1 METKNINYPGNAM
14 ESNTRCIV
22 LPTSKGII
30 VIPAHEI
37 IRIQS
42 ISNYSKLFLNP
53 AICGR
58 KSLVVA
64 KVLHWFEEQAGLFS
78 FVRIHRSHFVNTRY
92 IKSYSGGKSSFLFLH
107 NGEIFSV
114 ARRKKARVT
123 KLLNSLPGQ
132 FADALVCTSQLHA
145 KKTLAA

>member
-1 METKNINYPGNAM
+1 METISINYPGFTA
-14 ESNTRCIV
+14 ESNVQIIK
-22 LPTSKGII
+22 LPTCKGIVI
-30 VIPAHEI
+30 IPANQI

-42 ISNYSKLFLNP
+42 ISNYSKLFLAN
-53 AICGR
+53 G

-78 FVRIHRSHFVNTRY
+78 FIRIHRSHFVNLHY
-92 IKSYSGGKSSFLFLH
+92 IKSYCGSKSSLLYLL

-114 ARRKKARVT
+114 ARRKKASLTTRL
-123 KLLNSLPGQ
+123 KCLNRSITDELANNSR
-132 FADALVCTSQLHA
+132 FNI